1 MKSKKNFLFVLLS
14 SISIGIHAQGLTH
27 KFNKEL
33 KEVNVVVFNL
43 EGNAIIHPSPENQ
56 IRVVSVLNTKGNVW
70 GLKKPK
76 YRPEFKT
83 TYLISN
89 DTLYVTTPQIFSY
102 SAIGINTYSEQIE
115 TTIQVLSSTEI
126 IIRKADNVEFE
137 PSFANLSIQEANS
150 IKCLDINKASVKV
163 LQCDSKYN
171 LVVNGLKKG
180 NSFEY
185 EGIGLSKY
193 FLKANTIKI
202 TIRKY

>member
-1 MKSKKNFLFVLLS
+1 
-14 SISIGIHAQGLTH
+14 
-27 KFNKEL
+27 
-33 KEVNVVVFNL
+33 
-43 EGNAIIHPSPENQ
+43 
-56 IRVVSVLNTKGNVW
+56 LNTKGNVW

-83 TYLISN
+83 TSLISN

-150 IKCLDINKASVKV
+150 IRCLDINKASVKV

-185 EGIGLSKY
+185 KGIGLSKY